1 MLTASTDFNF
11 RVAGQ
16 TVDLDVQ
23 ITAIAASLDTVA
35 NRMAIAELERTVAFF
50 DMTTD
55 VLIAPDK

>member
-35 NRMAIAELERTVAFF
+35 NRMAIAELENCGFSLTRLP
-50 DMTTD
+50 MYS
-55 VLIAPDK
+55 LP

>member
-35 NRMAIAELERTVAFF
+35 NRMAIAELVAF
-50 DMTTD
+50 
-55 VLIAPDK
+55 L